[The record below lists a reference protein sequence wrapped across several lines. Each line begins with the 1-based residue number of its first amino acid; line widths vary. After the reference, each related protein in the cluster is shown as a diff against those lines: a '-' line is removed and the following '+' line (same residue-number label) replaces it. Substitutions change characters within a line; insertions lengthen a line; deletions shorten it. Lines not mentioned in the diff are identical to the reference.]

1 MPTMNQL
8 FLGAQRRLPKKRMR
22 DKKTPALQGNPQK
35 RGVCLRVYTKTPKKP
50 NSAIRKIAKIRL
62 SNDREIIA
70 YIPGEGHNLQEHSVV
85 LVRGGRVKDMPGVKY
100 SDTWCIGCS
109 RLKKSPPRPIKIRY
123 KKTNTYIKHQYNKI
137 LHSVDILTSPIH
149 YTISN
154 LEKPSDSLTDTPILA
169 KLTSFLTKKGHKT
182 RAAAT
187 TFKVLHILENLQSQ
201 DDFRVHPIEIIQK
214 ALQNSKPAF
223 ELRKARIGGNTQFI
237 PASLSLHKQEN
248 RAIRTIISNSAVKHK
263 RGTKAKTPM
272 MYTFAYALASEFF
285 NAYENQGK
293 ACQEKNLL
301 HKQAENNRQYI
312 HKRWW
317 K

>member
-1 MPTMNQL
+1 M
-8 FLGAQRRLPKKRMR
+8 
-22 DKKTPALQGNPQK
+22 
-35 RGVCLRVYTKTPKKP
+35 
-50 NSAIRKIAKIRL
+50 
-62 SNDREIIA
+62 
-70 YIPGEGHNLQEHSVV
+70 
-85 LVRGGRVKDMPGVKY
+85 
-100 SDTWCIGCS
+100 
-109 RLKKSPPRPIKIRY
+109 
-123 KKTNTYIKHQYNKI
+123 
-137 LHSVDILTSPIH
+137 
-149 YTISN
+149 
-154 LEKPSDSLTDTPILA
+154 
-169 KLTSFLTKKGHKT
+169 
-182 RAAAT
+182 
-187 TFKVLHILENLQSQ
+187 ENLQSQ

-285 NAYENQGK
+285 NAYKNQGK